1 VTEPLDA
8 LGSETARAQA
18 FLAGLSQDDWLRPTR
33 CPPMNVRELTVHAM
47 RGAYRITEFLAAPR
61 RDEEPQKDAVTYFR
75 YDPVAV
81 GVGVVSRAQEES
93 AARAADADLAG
104 EWEDAWRDALTTAR
118 NASEENPV
126 VASPLGTLRLREY
139 LRTRC
144 VEVTVHMM
152 DVGQA
157 LGREPDPSPEGLEAA
172 CDVLRGLLG
181 TDLRPLGME
190 DERFALVGTG
200 REELTAA
207 EREMLG
213 PLSDSFPLLQ

>member
-8 LGSETARAQA
+8 LGSEIARAHPT
-18 FLAGLSQDDWLRPTR
+18 LAGMSPEDWLLPTR
-33 CPPMNVRELTVHAM
+33 CPPMNVRELTVHAL
-47 RGAYRITEFLAAPR
+47 RGAYRITEFLAEPR

-81 GVGVVSRAQEES
+81 GAGVVSRAREES
-93 AARAADADLAG
+93 AARAVDADLAE
-104 EWEDAWRDALTTAR
+104 EWDVAWKGALAAAED
-118 NASEENPV
+118 ASEENPV
-126 VASPLGTLRLREY
+126 IASPLGTLRLREY

-152 DVGQA
+152 DLRHA
-157 LGREPDPSPEGLEAA
+157 IGREPDPSPEGLEAA

-181 TDLRPLGME
+181 TDLRRLGM
-190 DERFALVGTG
+190 DDGRLAIVGTG
-200 REELTAA
+200 RDELTAA
-207 EREMLG
+207 ERQMLG